1 MSYPSQFKL
10 WGSSRRR
17 KIIMFRM
24 FDSFLCSFSNVSG
37 NEKINSDN
45 ITRILDRLLDGY
57 DNRLRPGSGGG
68 SDLRSFNTCFKCILR
83 CVTFFVSLITSV
95 AGGITEVK
103 TDIFVTSFGP
113 VSDVNMV
120 RGENSTDVVC
130 LLSFAD
136 SSAWATGESLMASL
150 PWEHLMSCNWFDHF
164 YNSITDG
171 L

>member
-1 MSYPSQFKL
+1 MAPQTITLITFICWLRWVIPHSYNCGEEEKNASVF
-10 WGSSRRR
+10 
-17 KIIMFRM
+17 F
-24 FDSFLCSFSNVSG
+24 SFLCSFSNVSG

-68 SDLRSFNTCFKCILR
+68 LDFRSFNKCLKLILC
-83 CVTFFVSLITSV
+83 CVPFFVSLISSV

-120 RGENSTDVVC
+120 RGENSTDVCVCC
-130 LLSFAD
+130 LLQMTACTWPLK
-136 SSAWATGESLMASL
+136 ALWPACHES
-150 PWEHLMSCNWFDHF
+150 
-164 YNSITDG
+164 I
-171 L
+171 

>member
-1 MSYPSQFKL
+1 
-10 WGSSRRR
+10 
-17 KIIMFRM
+17 MFRM

-68 SDLRSFNTCFKCILR
+68 SDLRSLNTCFKCILC

-120 RGENSTDVVC
+120 RGENSTDVCVCC
-130 LLSFAD
+130 LLQIA
-136 SSAWATGESLMASL
+136 AHERPVKALWPACHES
-150 PWEHLMSCNWFDHF
+150 
-164 YNSITDG
+164 I
-171 L
+171 